1 MNVLDAFY
9 HTVHSAE
16 GGCGALAERMG
27 VSAAILRN
35 KANPKA
41 TGNIVGLLD
50 ADLAMGLTRDYRVL
64 HALAA
69 NHGHVC
75 VAVETDVPAGD
86 MAVLEMIV
94 KVMAHNGDLGTAVGE
109 ALADGRIE
117 RHEVE
122 HIRAKVFGFNRTL
135 HELLARLE
143 GMAEK

>member
-27 VSAAILRN
+27 MSVGILRN

-41 TGNIVGLLD
+41 IGNIVGLLD

-75 VAVETDVPAGD
+75 IPVDTDVPASD

-94 KVMAHNGDLGTAVGE
+94 KVMAHNGNLGAAVGE

-122 HIRAKVFGFNRTL
+122 RIRTMVFGFNRTL
-135 HELLARLE
+135 QEMLARLE